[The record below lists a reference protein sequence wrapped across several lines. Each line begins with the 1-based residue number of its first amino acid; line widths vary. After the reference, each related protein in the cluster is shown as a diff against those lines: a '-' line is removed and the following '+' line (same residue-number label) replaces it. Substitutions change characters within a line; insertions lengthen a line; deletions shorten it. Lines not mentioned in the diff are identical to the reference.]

1 MARPLHCRETH
12 HHLRDYDEHQVA
24 SLISFSFAHAFH
36 ASQFFW
42 NCA

>member
-36 ASQFFW
+36 ASQFF
-42 NCA
+42 